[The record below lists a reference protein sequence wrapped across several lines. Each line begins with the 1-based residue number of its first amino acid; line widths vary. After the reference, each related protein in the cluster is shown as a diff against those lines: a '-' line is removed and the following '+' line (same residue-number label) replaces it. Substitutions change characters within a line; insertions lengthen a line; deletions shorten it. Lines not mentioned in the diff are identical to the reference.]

1 MGAPLWRQHFAPD
14 LLHMGVVSRGH
25 TVLEEGEDIHRQNVS
40 VPRLLE
46 MIRGGVVGPEVE
58 ICSKDYSYAPLYFT
72 CEGVPL
78 VGTVVEVMNSSPCL
92 LTDWWRW
99 LSTSSV
105 PWSTSKSQPI
115 VIQIEQNHPR
125 RCGFQHKVTKLLLL
139 ETSLEV
145 QLEI

>member
-1 MGAPLWRQHFAPD
+1 MGALLWRQHFAPD

-40 VPRLLE
+40 VPRLLD

-58 ICSKDYSYAPLYFT
+58 ICSKDCSYAPLCFT
-72 CEGVPL
+72 GEGVPL

-105 PWSTSKSQPI
+105 PWSTSKS
-115 VIQIEQNHPR
+115 
-125 RCGFQHKVTKLLLL
+125 GFMMILVL
-139 ETSLEV
+139 SLFIWSALRMMMSME
-145 QLEI
+145 